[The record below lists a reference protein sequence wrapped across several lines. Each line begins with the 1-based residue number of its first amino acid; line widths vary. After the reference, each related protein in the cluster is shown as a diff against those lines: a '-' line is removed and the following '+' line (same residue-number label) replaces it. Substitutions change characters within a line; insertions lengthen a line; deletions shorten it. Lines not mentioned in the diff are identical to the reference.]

1 MYELSI
7 DAGFS
12 AAHNLRGYEGN
23 CERLHG
29 HNWKVRV
36 TLAASR
42 LNKLGMV
49 ADFRDVKRWL
59 KEILGDLDHRYLN
72 DVKEFKKANP
82 TTENIARII
91 HARLSKKLPGSV
103 RVKSVTAWESEGCAA
118 TYSR

>member
-1 MYELSI
+1 MYELTI
-7 DAGFS
+7 DSGFS

-29 HNWKVRV
+29 HNWKVRA
-36 TLAASR
+36 TLCAGK

-49 ADFRDVKRWL
+49 ADFRDVKKLL
-59 KEILGDLDHRYLN
+59 KEILGDFDHRYLN
-72 DVKEFKKANP
+72 DLKEFRKTNP

-91 HARLSKKLPGSV
+91 HAKLSRKLPKNV
-103 RVKSVTAWESEGCAA
+103 RVKSVTAWESDACGA